1 MGLLSKIIAA
11 NVTTRIVRKLNE
23 KAREPVAREP
33 VPRQQY
39 IPANPTLRDRAAQ
52 LYRDN
57 PKLVAGAG
65 VAIAALVLQQMTR
78 KRSPY

>member
-23 KAREPVAREP
+23 KGRDP
-33 VPRQQY
+33 VPRQEY
-39 IPANPTLRDRAAQ
+39 IPANPTTLRDRAVQ
-52 LYRDN
+52 VYRDN
-57 PKLVAGAG
+57 PKLVASAG

-78 KRSPY
+78 KRTPY

>member
-23 KAREPVAREP
+23 KGRDP
-33 VPRQQY
+33 VPRQEY
-39 IPANPTLRDRAAQ
+39 IPANPTLRDRAVQ
-52 LYRDN
+52 VYRDN
-57 PKLVAGAG
+57 PKLVASAG